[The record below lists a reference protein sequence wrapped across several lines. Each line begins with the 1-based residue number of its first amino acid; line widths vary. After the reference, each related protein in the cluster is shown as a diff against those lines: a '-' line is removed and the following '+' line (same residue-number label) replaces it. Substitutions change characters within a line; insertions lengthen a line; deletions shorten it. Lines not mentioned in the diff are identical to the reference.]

1 MSECK
6 GGKAGYFQLAK
17 HKPQSVK
24 FGKEPIDGDYQHANL
39 PAGMLRDFSGEN
51 TPRVTV
57 LIFLIILHKS
67 IRVCGFYTDLTLLTR
82 SSCVAL
88 QGFDVPLTLLHL
100 SGKGCKCIVLVFRP
114 LTHHAV
120 SIRRDNLFI
129 FFNLF
134 ACLAFTCRFLIPFV
148 LYCSFS

>member
-51 TPRVTV
+51 TPRVTM
-57 LIFLIILHKS
+57 LAIRRARPQEFSHKSPQRYSCLQILHRLNITRRKFWCS
-67 IRVCGFYTDLTLLTR
+67 TPGVRCTLGTPPPIWKG
-82 SSCVAL
+82 L
-88 QGFDVPLTLLHL
+88 QV
-100 SGKGCKCIVLVFRP
+100 
-114 LTHHAV
+114 
-120 SIRRDNLFI
+120 
-129 FFNLF
+129 
-134 ACLAFTCRFLIPFV
+134 
-148 LYCSFS
+148 YSFSFSSANASRSVHS